1 MEVEQL
7 ITGET
12 AVSDAFRILSS
23 TPMNAD
29 SIKRLP
35 FKVVETY
42 LSAKFDKDLLA
53 FVTSSFAELRVL
65 LESVHVETVVKLSGL
80 SIDVVSHYC

>member
-7 ITGET
+7 IIFTGET

-42 LSAKFDKDLLA
+42 LSAKFEQRFIGVCHLFL
-53 FVTSSFAELRVL
+53 
-65 LESVHVETVVKLSGL
+65 
-80 SIDVVSHYC
+80 C